1 MKQPAMTGAEIARD
15 LQITR
20 QDVSQILK
28 RGMGKVYRSLEKRPG
43 DQDPFDI
50 MVEMSL
56 MFEVEQTPEEISK
69 FFRLY
74 PEDLKTKIEEAAA
87 DKFEFYELR
96 IV

>member
-1 MKQPAMTGAEIARD
+1 MSGAEIARE
-15 LQITR
+15 LTITR

-28 RGMGKVYRSLEKRPG
+28 RGMGKVFKNLEKRPG

-56 MFEVEQTPEEISK
+56 MLKVEQTPEEFSK

-74 PEDLKTKIEEAAA
+74 PENLKTRIAAA
-87 DKFEFYELR
+87 AAGKFEFYELR
-96 IV
+96 TV